1 MKGRRMAGHFGDER
15 KTMRSLQ
22 VMRINT
28 KHNVIYVRGH
38 STPGST
44 GGWIYIFDAMC
55 EGR

>member
-1 MKGRRMAGHFGDER
+1 MAGHMGDER
-15 KTMRSLQ
+15 KTMRSLE

-28 KHNVIYVRGH
+28 KYNVIYVRGH

-55 EGR
+55 EGK